1 MRWRAALVVLALL
14 SVTTTQKAQSRSVRV
29 SGTAQTVML
38 ASDDIARMPHQT
50 ITVATRGQSMQFD
63 GVPLIDLLKRVG
75 APSGE
80 AIRGAEL
87 SKYVVVTGADGYR
100 ALFALPE
107 LDPAFVDRAV
117 ILADHRD
124 GAALPPDAEPYQVI
138 VPGDKRPSR
147 WVRHVVTVEVFDAPR
162 Q

>member
-1 MRWRAALVVLALL
+1 MIRGAALIFVALL
-14 SVTTTQKAQSRSVRV
+14 SVTATQGVQGRSVRV
-29 SGTAQTVML
+29 SGTTETVML
-38 ASDDIARMPHQT
+38 ASDDIARMPHHT
-50 ITVATRGQSMQFD
+50 ITVAARGQSTQFD

-75 APSGE
+75 APTGE

-107 LDPAFVDRAV
+107 LDSAFTDRAV

-124 GAALPPDAEPYQVI
+124 GVALPQDAEPYQVI

-147 WVRHVVTVEVFDAPR
+147 WVRHVVAVEVFDAPR